1 VVDFVLVLVPLL
13 FLTLGVLQVAFT
25 VFTRTTAVDSV
36 SAGARVGA
44 QFDRT
49 PADGAAYA
57 ARLLGQSLGDAAGR
71 QVSAEFTADGT
82 EVVVTARVPIT
93 LLGLVGLGSTA
104 LTVRGHAVREQ
115 P

>member
-1 VVDFVLVLVPLL
+1 MVLVLVPLL

-25 VFTRTTAVDSV
+25 VFLRTTAVDGV
-36 SAGARVGA
+36 SAGARLGA
-44 QFDRT
+44 RFDRS

-57 ARLLGQSLGDAAGR
+57 AGLLGTSLGAGAAG
-71 QVSAEFTADGT
+71 QVSGRYDAGGT

-93 LLGLVGLGSTA
+93 VFGLVRLGPAA